1 MSAILAVLRR
11 EWEAYFRT
19 PAGWL
24 VTTLF
29 LTLQGVVFWLFL
41 RMLASPDA
49 PPGGVMEWVFGGT
62 MMF

>member
-24 VTTLF
+24 VATLF

-49 PPGGVMEWVFGGT
+49 PPGGVMEWSSVGR
-62 MMF
+62 